1 VILFE
6 KILVTEIRT
15 ALKLYCIDNET
26 ETYKDIISKSH
37 NQIDCNVDNI
47 ELLLGCSENDLC
59 EYLLN

>member
-1 VILFE
+1 MGFVWFE

-15 ALKLYCIDNET
+15 ALKLDCIDN

-47 ELLLGCSENDLC
+47 KLLLECSENDLC